1 MSFHKSYFIGYMFL
15 AWAGVAAMPAADFQ
29 VVASKDVEV
38 DQVSAA
44 ELKNVFLLEK
54 STVGGKHVT
63 PVVQQGGAAHE
74 AFLKE
79 CLGETDQALKD
90 LYKEM
95 AFTGKAVSPKAV
107 ASDAAMIAFLA
118 MSKGAIG
125 YVSAEAIPIGVKK
138 IAVK

>member
-1 MSFHKSYFIGYMFL
+1 MNFHKNYLIGYIFL
-15 AWAGVAAMPAADFQ
+15 AWAGLAASPAADFQ

-38 DQVSAA
+38 EQISAA
-44 ELKNVFLLEK
+44 ELKKIFLLEK
-54 STVGGKHVT
+54 STAGGQHVT
-63 PVVQQGGAAHE
+63 PVVQQGGAAHQ

-79 CLGETDQALKD
+79 CVGESDRELKD
-90 LYKEM
+90 LYKDM

-125 YVSAEAIPIGVKK
+125 YVSAQAIPMGVKK